1 MLIAVGLGSVAYH
14 ATIKYTGQMLDEASM
29 LYATATIIYG
39 AFTVT
44 IGEAGRRKLSIL
56 VSIAIFAVSVIHY
69 CLSIERMFRLF
80 FTSLVFVGFLQ
91 CVWLLSTR
99 ISDPVAL
106 KGMKQ
111 LAFYG
116 FVSYVSG
123 IFVWS
128 MDTAYC
134 AELLQFR
141 DKVGMPLGFL
151 SEGHGWWHILTGFGV
166 YYYVVFIEYLRLCI
180 PTPSE
185 SNQKKRGAILIWP
198 SIFSLPRV
206 ELVREKSK

>member
-1 MLIAVGLGSVAYH
+1 
-14 ATIKYTGQMLDEASM
+14 
-29 LYATATIIYG
+29 
-39 AFTVT
+39 
-44 IGEAGRRKLSIL
+44 
-56 VSIAIFAVSVIHY
+56 
-69 CLSIERMFRLF
+69 
-80 FTSLVFVGFLQ
+80 
-91 CVWLLSTR
+91 
-99 ISDPVAL
+99 
-106 KGMKQ
+106 
-111 LAFYG
+111 
-116 FVSYVSG
+116 
-123 IFVWS
+123 

-151 SEGHGWWHILTGFGV
+151 SEGHGWFVAQIKQTEDKAKEDRWHILTGFGV

-185 SNQKKRGAILIWP
+185 SIQKKRGAILIWP